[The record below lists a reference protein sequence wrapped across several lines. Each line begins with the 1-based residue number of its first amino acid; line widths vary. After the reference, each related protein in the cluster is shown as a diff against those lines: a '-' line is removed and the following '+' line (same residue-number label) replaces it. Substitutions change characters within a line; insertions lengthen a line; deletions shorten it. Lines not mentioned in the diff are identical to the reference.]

1 MDKDKSN
8 VVLVTGATGGIGKS
22 IVTKFAERGMTL
34 AIADKDEEQANKL
47 AYEINHN
54 DGKAM
59 VFPGDLLDKKYCDN
73 IAITVKEKLGSIDIL
88 INNAG
93 LMRRGDITQTNDEDY
108 ELSMKINV
116 EAPFRLIRAA
126 IPIMAAAGGGS
137 IVNISSCWGI
147 NPGPNHL
154 IYCTTKGAL
163 ASMTKCLGRD
173 HAHQNIR
180 INAVC
185 PNEVNTPML
194 RTGFKIRGL
203 NPDDALDELNQSVPI
218 GRIAEPDEIADVVA
232 FLSSDEARYICGSL
246 VEINGGK
253 PFTNKI
259 IVITGATRGIGLA
272 CAMRLQKEGAIIC
285 AIQRGNSKLFDSFWV

>member
-1 MDKDKSN
+1 MNKQKSN

-22 IVTKFAERGMTL
+22 IVNKYAGQGFTL
-34 AIADKDEEQANKL
+34 AIADRDEDEANKL
-47 AYEINHN
+47 ANEINHN
-54 DGKAM
+54 DGNAM
-59 VFPGDLLDKKYCDN
+59 VFSGDLLDQSYCDN
-73 IAITVKEKLGSIDIL
+73 LISDVQTKLGGVGIL

-93 LMRRGDITQTNDEDY
+93 FMSRGDITQTSDEDY

-126 IPIMAAAGGGS
+126 IPVMAKAGGGS

-154 IYCTTKGAL
+154 IYCTTKAAL
-163 ASMTKCLGRD
+163 AAMTKCLGRD

-194 RTGFKIRGL
+194 RTGFEIRGL
-203 NPDDALDELNQSVPI
+203 NPDDAIEKLNQSVPI
-218 GRIAEPDEIADVVA
+218 GHIAEPDEIADVVS
-232 FLSSDEARYICGSL
+232 FLSSNEARYICGSL

-253 PFTNKI
+253 A
-259 IVITGATRGIGLA
+259 VY
-272 CAMRLQKEGAIIC
+272 
-285 AIQRGNSKLFDSFWV
+285 

>member
-1 MDKDKSN
+1 MVKDKSN

-22 IVTKFAERGMTL
+22 IVNKYSRQGLTL

-47 AYEINHN
+47 VHEINHGN
-54 DGKAM
+54 GKAM
-59 VFPGDLLDKKYCDN
+59 AFPGDLLDQNYCDRLAN
-73 IAITVKEKLGSIDIL
+73 EVQKKLGSIDIL

-93 LMRRGDITQTNDEDY
+93 LMRRGDITQTSDEDY
-108 ELSMKINV
+108 DLSMKINV

-126 IPIMAAAGGGS
+126 IPLMEEAGGGS
-137 IVNISSCWGI
+137 IVNVSSCWGI

-154 IYCTTKGAL
+154 IYCTTKAAL
-163 ASMTKCLGRD
+163 AAMTKCLGRD

-194 RTGFKIRGL
+194 RTGFEIRGL
-203 NPDDALDELNQSVPI
+203 NPDDAIDELNQSVPI
-218 GRIAEPDEIADVVA
+218 GHIAEPEEIANVVS

-253 PFTNKI
+253 A
-259 IVITGATRGIGLA
+259 VY
-272 CAMRLQKEGAIIC
+272 
-285 AIQRGNSKLFDSFWV
+285 

>member
-1 MDKDKSN
+1 MGKDKSN

-22 IVTKFAERGMTL
+22 IVNKYSRQGLTL

-47 AYEINHN
+47 VHEINHGN
-54 DGKAM
+54 GKAM
-59 VFPGDLLDKKYCDN
+59 AFPGDLLDQNYCDRLAN
-73 IAITVKEKLGSIDIL
+73 EVQKKLGRIDIL

-93 LMRRGDITQTNDEDY
+93 LMRRGDITQTSDEDY
-108 ELSMKINV
+108 DLSMKINV

-126 IPIMAAAGGGS
+126 IPLMAEAGGGS
-137 IVNISSCWGI
+137 IVNVSSCWGI

-154 IYCTTKGAL
+154 IYCTTKAAL
-163 ASMTKCLGRD
+163 AAMTKCLGRD

-194 RTGFKIRGL
+194 RTGFEIRGL
-203 NPDDALDELNQSVPI
+203 NPDDAIDELNQSVPI
-218 GRIAEPDEIADVVA
+218 GHIAEPEEIANVVS

-253 PFTNKI
+253 A
-259 IVITGATRGIGLA
+259 VY
-272 CAMRLQKEGAIIC
+272 
-285 AIQRGNSKLFDSFWV
+285 

>member
-1 MDKDKSN
+1 MGKDKSN

-22 IVTKFAERGMTL
+22 IVNKYAEQGFTM
-34 AIADKDEEQANKL
+34 AIADKDEDEANKL
-47 AYEINHN
+47 ANEINHN
-54 DGKAM
+54 GGMAM
-59 VFPGDLLDKKYCDN
+59 VFYGNLLDQSYCDN
-73 IAITVKEKLGSIDIL
+73 LTSEVQTKLGTVGIL

-93 LMRRGDITQTNDEDY
+93 FMSRGDITQTSDEDY

-116 EAPFRLIRAA
+116 EAPFRLIRAS
-126 IPIMAAAGGGS
+126 IPLMVESGGGS

-154 IYCTTKGAL
+154 IYCTTKAAL
-163 ASMTKCLGRD
+163 AAMTKCLGRD

-194 RTGFKIRGL
+194 RTGFEIRGL
-203 NPDDALDELNQSVPI
+203 NPDDAIEELNQSVPI
-218 GRIAEPDEIADVVA
+218 GHIAEPEEIADVVA

-253 PFTNKI
+253 A
-259 IVITGATRGIGLA
+259 VY
-272 CAMRLQKEGAIIC
+272 
-285 AIQRGNSKLFDSFWV
+285 

>member
-8 VVLVTGATGGIGKS
+8 VVLVTGANGGIGKA
-22 IVTKFAERGMTL
+22 IVNKYSRQGLTL

-47 AYEINHN
+47 VHEINRGN
-54 DGKAM
+54 GKAM
-59 VFPGDLLDKKYCDN
+59 AFPGDLLDQNYSDSLAN
-73 IAITVKEKLGSIDIL
+73 EVKEKLGSIDIL

-93 LMRRGDITQTNDEDY
+93 LMRRGDITQTSDEDY

-116 EAPFRLIRAA
+116 EAPFRLIRAS
-126 IPIMAAAGGGS
+126 IPLMVESGGGS

-154 IYCTTKGAL
+154 IYCTTKAAL
-163 ASMTKCLGRD
+163 AAMTKCLGRD

-194 RTGFKIRGL
+194 RTGFEIRGL
-203 NPDDALDELNQSVPI
+203 NPDDAIEELNQSVPI
-218 GRIAEPDEIADVVA
+218 GHIAEPEEIADVVA

-253 PFTNKI
+253 A
-259 IVITGATRGIGLA
+259 VY
-272 CAMRLQKEGAIIC
+272 
-285 AIQRGNSKLFDSFWV
+285 

>member
-1 MDKDKSN
+1 MGKDKSN

-22 IVTKFAERGMTL
+22 IVNKYAEQGFTL
-34 AIADKDEEQANKL
+34 AIADKDEDEANKL
-47 AYEINHN
+47 ANEINHN
-54 DGKAM
+54 GGMAM
-59 VFPGDLLDKKYCDN
+59 VFYGDLLDQSYCDN
-73 IAITVKEKLGSIDIL
+73 LTSEVQTKLGTVGIL

-93 LMRRGDITQTNDEDY
+93 FMSRGDITQTSDEDY

-116 EAPFRLIRAA
+116 EAPFRLIRAS
-126 IPIMAAAGGGS
+126 IPLMVESGGGS

-154 IYCTTKGAL
+154 IYCTTKAAL
-163 ASMTKCLGRD
+163 AAMTKCLGRD

-194 RTGFKIRGL
+194 RTGFEIRGL
-203 NPDDALDELNQSVPI
+203 NPDDAIEELNQSVPI
-218 GRIAEPDEIADVVA
+218 GHIAEPEEIADVVA
-232 FLSSDEARYICGSL
+232 FLSSYEARYICGSL

-253 PFTNKI
+253 A
-259 IVITGATRGIGLA
+259 VY
-272 CAMRLQKEGAIIC
+272 
-285 AIQRGNSKLFDSFWV
+285 

>member
-1 MDKDKSN
+1 MGKDKSN
-8 VVLVTGATGGIGKS
+8 VVLVTGANGGIGKA
-22 IVTKFAERGMTL
+22 IVNKYSRQGLTM
-34 AIADKDEEQANKL
+34 AIADKEEDAANKL
-47 AYEINHN
+47 VHEINSSN
-54 DGKAM
+54 GKAM
-59 VFPGDLLDKKYCDN
+59 AFPGDLLDQNYSDN
-73 IAITVKEKLGSIDIL
+73 LANEVKEKLGSIDIL

-93 LMRRGDITQTNDEDY
+93 LMRRGDITQTSDEDY

-116 EAPFRLIRAA
+116 EAPFRLIRAS
-126 IPIMAAAGGGS
+126 IPLMVDSGGGS

-154 IYCTTKGAL
+154 IYCTTKAAL
-163 ASMTKCLGRD
+163 AAMTKCLGRD

-194 RTGFKIRGL
+194 RTGFEIRGL
-203 NPDDALDELNQSVPI
+203 NHDDAIRELNQSVPI
-218 GRIAEPDEIADVVA
+218 GHIAEPEEIADVVS

-253 PFTNKI
+253 A
-259 IVITGATRGIGLA
+259 VY
-272 CAMRLQKEGAIIC
+272 
-285 AIQRGNSKLFDSFWV
+285 

>member
-1 MDKDKSN
+1 MVKDKSN

-22 IVTKFAERGMTL
+22 IVNKYSRQGLTL
-34 AIADKDEEQANKL
+34 AIADRDEEQANKL
-47 AYEINHN
+47 VHEINHGN
-54 DGKAM
+54 GKAM
-59 VFPGDLLDKKYCDN
+59 AFPGDLLDQNYSDSLANEVQK
-73 IAITVKEKLGSIDIL
+73 KLGSIDIL

-93 LMRRGDITQTNDEDY
+93 LMRRGDITQTSDEDY
-108 ELSMKINV
+108 DLSMKINV

-126 IPIMAAAGGGS
+126 IPLMAEAGGGS
-137 IVNISSCWGI
+137 IVNVSSCWGI

-154 IYCTTKGAL
+154 IYCTTKAAL
-163 ASMTKCLGRD
+163 AAMTKCLGRD

-194 RTGFKIRGL
+194 RTGFEIRGL
-203 NPDDALDELNQSVPI
+203 NPDDAIEELNQSVPI
-218 GRIAEPDEIADVVA
+218 GHIAEPEEIANVVC

-253 PFTNKI
+253 A
-259 IVITGATRGIGLA
+259 VY
-272 CAMRLQKEGAIIC
+272 
-285 AIQRGNSKLFDSFWV
+285 

>member
-1 MDKDKSN
+1 MSLIHNNHAK
-8 VVLVTGATGGIGKS
+8 VVLVTGANGGIGKA
-22 IVTKFAERGMTL
+22 IVNKYSRQGLTL

-47 AYEINHN
+47 VHEINRGN
-54 DGKAM
+54 GKAM
-59 VFPGDLLDKKYCDN
+59 AFPGDLLDQNYSDSLAN
-73 IAITVKEKLGSIDIL
+73 EVKEKLGSIDIL

-93 LMRRGDITQTNDEDY
+93 LMRRGDITQTSDEDY

-116 EAPFRLIRAA
+116 EAPFRLIRAS
-126 IPIMAAAGGGS
+126 IPLMVESGGGS

-154 IYCTTKGAL
+154 IYCTTKAAL
-163 ASMTKCLGRD
+163 AAMTKCLGRD

-194 RTGFKIRGL
+194 RTGFEIRGL
-203 NPDDALDELNQSVPI
+203 NPDDAIEELNQSVPI
-218 GRIAEPDEIADVVA
+218 GHIAEPEEIADVVA
-232 FLSSDEARYICGSL
+232 FLSSYEARYICGSL

-253 PFTNKI
+253 A
-259 IVITGATRGIGLA
+259 VY
-272 CAMRLQKEGAIIC
+272 
-285 AIQRGNSKLFDSFWV
+285 

>member
-1 MDKDKSN
+1 MNKQKSN

-22 IVTKFAERGMTL
+22 IVNKYAEQGFTL
-34 AIADKDEEQANKL
+34 AIADRDEDEANKL
-47 AYEINHN
+47 ANEINHN

-59 VFPGDLLDKKYCDN
+59 VFSGDLLDKSYCDN
-73 IAITVKEKLGSIDIL
+73 LISEVQTKLGAVGIL

-93 LMRRGDITQTNDEDY
+93 FMSRGDITQTSDEDY

-126 IPIMAAAGGGS
+126 IPLMAKAGGGS

-154 IYCTTKGAL
+154 IYCTTKAAL
-163 ASMTKCLGRD
+163 AAMTKCLGRD

-194 RTGFKIRGL
+194 RTGFEIRGL
-203 NPDDALDELNQSVPI
+203 NPDDAIEKLNQSVPI
-218 GRIAEPDEIADVVA
+218 GHIAEPDEIADVVS
-232 FLSSDEARYICGSL
+232 FLSSNEARYICGSL

-253 PFTNKI
+253 A
-259 IVITGATRGIGLA
+259 VY
-272 CAMRLQKEGAIIC
+272 
-285 AIQRGNSKLFDSFWV
+285 

>member
-1 MDKDKSN
+1 MGKDKSN

-22 IVTKFAERGMTL
+22 IVNKYSRQGLTL

-47 AYEINHN
+47 VHEINHGN
-54 DGKAM
+54 GKAM
-59 VFPGDLLDKKYCDN
+59 AFPGDLLDQNYCDSLAN
-73 IAITVKEKLGSIDIL
+73 EVQKKLGSIDIL

-93 LMRRGDITQTNDEDY
+93 LMRRGDITQTSDEDY
-108 ELSMKINV
+108 DLSMKINV

-126 IPIMAAAGGGS
+126 IPLMAEAGGGS
-137 IVNISSCWGI
+137 IVNVSSCWGI

-154 IYCTTKGAL
+154 IYCTTKAAL
-163 ASMTKCLGRD
+163 AAMTKCLGRD

-194 RTGFKIRGL
+194 RTGFEIRGL
-203 NPDDALDELNQSVPI
+203 NPDDAIEELNQSVPI
-218 GRIAEPDEIADVVA
+218 GHIAEPEEIANVVS

-253 PFTNKI
+253 A
-259 IVITGATRGIGLA
+259 VY
-272 CAMRLQKEGAIIC
+272 
-285 AIQRGNSKLFDSFWV
+285 

>member
-1 MDKDKSN
+1 MNKQKSN

-22 IVTKFAERGMTL
+22 IVKKYAGQGFTL
-34 AIADKDEEQANKL
+34 AIADRDEDEANKL
-47 AYEINHN
+47 ANEINHN

-59 VFPGDLLDKKYCDN
+59 VFSGDLLDKSYCDN
-73 IAITVKEKLGSIDIL
+73 LISEVQTKLGAVGIL

-93 LMRRGDITQTNDEDY
+93 FMSRGDITQTSDEDY

-126 IPIMAAAGGGS
+126 IPLMAKAGGGS

-154 IYCTTKGAL
+154 IYCTTKAAL
-163 ASMTKCLGRD
+163 AAMTKCLGRD

-194 RTGFKIRGL
+194 RTGFEIRGL
-203 NPDDALDELNQSVPI
+203 NPDDAIEKLNQSVPI
-218 GRIAEPDEIADVVA
+218 GHIAEPDEIADVVS
-232 FLSSDEARYICGSL
+232 FLSSNEARYICGSL

-253 PFTNKI
+253 A
-259 IVITGATRGIGLA
+259 VY
-272 CAMRLQKEGAIIC
+272 
-285 AIQRGNSKLFDSFWV
+285 

>member
-1 MDKDKSN
+1 MSKDKSN

-22 IVTKFAERGMTL
+22 IVNKYAEQGFTL
-34 AIADKDEEQANKL
+34 AIADKDEDEANKL
-47 AYEINHN
+47 ANEINHN
-54 DGKAM
+54 GGMAM
-59 VFPGDLLDKKYCDN
+59 VFYGDLLDQSYCDN
-73 IAITVKEKLGSIDIL
+73 LTSEVQTKLGTVGIL

-93 LMRRGDITQTNDEDY
+93 FMSRGDITQTSDEDY

-116 EAPFRLIRAA
+116 EAPFRLIRAS
-126 IPIMAAAGGGS
+126 IPLMVESGGGS

-154 IYCTTKGAL
+154 IYCTTKAAL
-163 ASMTKCLGRD
+163 AAMTKCLGRD

-194 RTGFKIRGL
+194 RTGFEIRGL
-203 NPDDALDELNQSVPI
+203 NPDDAIAELNQSVPI
-218 GRIAEPDEIADVVA
+218 GHIAEPEEIADVVA

-253 PFTNKI
+253 A
-259 IVITGATRGIGLA
+259 VY
-272 CAMRLQKEGAIIC
+272 
-285 AIQRGNSKLFDSFWV
+285 

>member
-1 MDKDKSN
+1 MGKDKSN
-8 VVLVTGATGGIGKS
+8 VVLVTGASGGIGKA
-22 IVTKFAERGMTL
+22 IVNKYSRQGLTM
-34 AIADKDEEQANKL
+34 AIADKDEDAANKL
-47 AYEINHN
+47 VHEINSSN
-54 DGKAM
+54 GKAM
-59 VFPGDLLDKKYCDN
+59 AFPGDLMDQNYSDSLAN
-73 IAITVKEKLGSIDIL
+73 EVKEKLGSIDIL

-93 LMRRGDITQTNDEDY
+93 LMRRGDITQTSDEDY

-116 EAPFRLIRAA
+116 EAPFRLIRAS
-126 IPIMAAAGGGS
+126 IPLMVDSGGGS

-154 IYCTTKGAL
+154 IYCTTKAAL
-163 ASMTKCLGRD
+163 AAMTKCLGRD

-194 RTGFKIRGL
+194 RTGFEIRGL
-203 NPDDALDELNQSVPI
+203 NPDDAIRELNQSVPI
-218 GRIAEPDEIADVVA
+218 GHIAEPEEIADVVA

-253 PFTNKI
+253 A
-259 IVITGATRGIGLA
+259 VY
-272 CAMRLQKEGAIIC
+272 
-285 AIQRGNSKLFDSFWV
+285 

>member
-1 MDKDKSN
+1 MVKDKSN

-22 IVTKFAERGMTL
+22 IVNKYSRQGFTL

-47 AYEINHN
+47 VHEINHGN
-54 DGKAM
+54 GKAM
-59 VFPGDLLDKKYCDN
+59 AFPGDLLDQNYCDSLAN
-73 IAITVKEKLGSIDIL
+73 EVQKKLGSIDIL

-93 LMRRGDITQTNDEDY
+93 LMRRGDITQTSDEDY
-108 ELSMKINV
+108 DLSMKINV

-126 IPIMAAAGGGS
+126 IPLMAEAGGGS
-137 IVNISSCWGI
+137 IVNVSSCWGI

-154 IYCTTKGAL
+154 IYCTTKAAL
-163 ASMTKCLGRD
+163 AAMTKCLGRD

-194 RTGFKIRGL
+194 RTGFEIRGL
-203 NPDDALDELNQSVPI
+203 NPDDAIDELNQSVPI
-218 GRIAEPDEIADVVA
+218 GHIAEPEEIANVVS

-253 PFTNKI
+253 A
-259 IVITGATRGIGLA
+259 VY
-272 CAMRLQKEGAIIC
+272 
-285 AIQRGNSKLFDSFWV
+285 

>member
-1 MDKDKSN
+1 MKAMIITGASSGIGTALCKCYAENGYYVFGSVRNTKDAKDLN
-8 VVLVTGATGGIGKS
+8 VVLGDKGESVIFD
-22 IVTKFAERGMTL
+22 VTKKDQIRKGYKQ
-34 AIADKDEEQANKL
+34 IA
-47 AYEINHN
+47 
-54 DGKAM
+54 
-59 VFPGDLLDKKYCDN
+59 KKTSK
-73 IAITVKEKLGSIDIL
+73 IEIL

-93 LMRRGDITQTNDEDY
+93 FMSRGDITQTSDEDY

-126 IPIMAAAGGGS
+126 IPVMAKAGGGS

-154 IYCTTKGAL
+154 IYCTTKAAL
-163 ASMTKCLGRD
+163 AAMTKCLGRD

-194 RTGFKIRGL
+194 RTGFEIRGL
-203 NPDDALDELNQSVPI
+203 NPDDAIEKLNQSVPI
-218 GRIAEPDEIADVVA
+218 GHIAEPDEIADVVS
-232 FLSSDEARYICGSL
+232 FLSSNEARYICGSL

-253 PFTNKI
+253 A
-259 IVITGATRGIGLA
+259 VY
-272 CAMRLQKEGAIIC
+272 
-285 AIQRGNSKLFDSFWV
+285 

>member
-1 MDKDKSN
+1 MNKQKSN

-22 IVTKFAERGMTL
+22 IVKKYAGQGFTL
-34 AIADKDEEQANKL
+34 AIADRDEDEANKL
-47 AYEINHN
+47 ANEINHN

-59 VFPGDLLDKKYCDN
+59 VFSGDLLDKSYCDN
-73 IAITVKEKLGSIDIL
+73 LISEVQTKLGAVGIL

-93 LMRRGDITQTNDEDY
+93 FMSRGDITQTSDEDY

-126 IPIMAAAGGGS
+126 IPVMAKAGGGS

-154 IYCTTKGAL
+154 IYCTTKAAL
-163 ASMTKCLGRD
+163 AAMTKCLGRD

-194 RTGFKIRGL
+194 RTGFEIRGL
-203 NPDDALDELNQSVPI
+203 NPDDAIEKLNQSVPI
-218 GRIAEPDEIADVVA
+218 GHIAEPDEIADVVS
-232 FLSSDEARYICGSL
+232 FLSSNEARYICGSL

-253 PFTNKI
+253 A
-259 IVITGATRGIGLA
+259 VY
-272 CAMRLQKEGAIIC
+272 
-285 AIQRGNSKLFDSFWV
+285 

>member
-1 MDKDKSN
+1 MGKDKSN
-8 VVLVTGATGGIGKS
+8 VVLVTVANGGIGKA
-22 IVTKFAERGMTL
+22 IVNKYSRQGLTL

-47 AYEINHN
+47 VHEINRCN
-54 DGKAM
+54 GKAM
-59 VFPGDLLDKKYCDN
+59 AFPGDLLDQNYSDSLAN
-73 IAITVKEKLGSIDIL
+73 EVKEKLGSIDIL

-93 LMRRGDITQTNDEDY
+93 LMRRGDITQTSDEDY

-116 EAPFRLIRAA
+116 EAPFRLIRAS
-126 IPIMAAAGGGS
+126 IPLMVESGGGS

-154 IYCTTKGAL
+154 IYCTTKAAL
-163 ASMTKCLGRD
+163 AAMTKCLGRD

-194 RTGFKIRGL
+194 RTGFEIRGL
-203 NPDDALDELNQSVPI
+203 NPDDAIRELNQSVPI
-218 GRIAEPDEIADVVA
+218 GHIAEPEEIADVVA
-232 FLSSDEARYICGSL
+232 FLSSYEARYICGSL

-253 PFTNKI
+253 A
-259 IVITGATRGIGLA
+259 VY
-272 CAMRLQKEGAIIC
+272 
-285 AIQRGNSKLFDSFWV
+285 

>member
-1 MDKDKSN
+1 MGKDKSN

-22 IVTKFAERGMTL
+22 IVNKYAEQGFTL
-34 AIADKDEEQANKL
+34 AIADKDEDEAIKL
-47 AYEINHN
+47 ANEINHN
-54 DGKAM
+54 GGMAM
-59 VFPGDLLDKKYCDN
+59 VFYGNLLDQSYCDN
-73 IAITVKEKLGSIDIL
+73 LTSEVQTKLGTVGIL

-93 LMRRGDITQTNDEDY
+93 FMSRGDITQTSDEDY

-116 EAPFRLIRAA
+116 EAPFRLIRAS
-126 IPIMAAAGGGS
+126 IPLMVESGGGS

-154 IYCTTKGAL
+154 IYCTTKAAL
-163 ASMTKCLGRD
+163 AAMTKCLGRD

-194 RTGFKIRGL
+194 RTGFEIRGL
-203 NPDDALDELNQSVPI
+203 NPDDAIEELNQSVPI
-218 GRIAEPDEIADVVA
+218 GHIAEPEEIADVVA

-253 PFTNKI
+253 A
-259 IVITGATRGIGLA
+259 VY
-272 CAMRLQKEGAIIC
+272 
-285 AIQRGNSKLFDSFWV
+285 

>member
-1 MDKDKSN
+1 MGKDKSN

-22 IVTKFAERGMTL
+22 IVNKYAEQGFTL
-34 AIADKDEEQANKL
+34 AIADKNEDEANKL
-47 AYEINHN
+47 ANEINHN
-54 DGKAM
+54 GGMAM
-59 VFPGDLLDKKYCDN
+59 VFYGNLLDQSYCDN
-73 IAITVKEKLGSIDIL
+73 LTSEVQTKLGTVGIL

-93 LMRRGDITQTNDEDY
+93 FMSRGDITQTSDEDY

-116 EAPFRLIRAA
+116 EAPFRLIRAS
-126 IPIMAAAGGGS
+126 IPLMVESVGGS

-154 IYCTTKGAL
+154 IYCTTKAAL
-163 ASMTKCLGRD
+163 AAMTKCLGRD

-194 RTGFKIRGL
+194 RTGFEIRGL
-203 NPDDALDELNQSVPI
+203 NPDDAIEELNQSVPI
-218 GRIAEPDEIADVVA
+218 GHIAEPEEIADVVA
-232 FLSSDEARYICGSL
+232 FLSSYEARYICGSL

-253 PFTNKI
+253 A
-259 IVITGATRGIGLA
+259 VY
-272 CAMRLQKEGAIIC
+272 
-285 AIQRGNSKLFDSFWV
+285 

>member
-1 MDKDKSN
+1 MGKDKSN
-8 VVLVTGATGGIGKS
+8 VVLVTGANGGIGKA
-22 IVTKFAERGMTL
+22 IVNKYSRQGLTM
-34 AIADKDEEQANKL
+34 AIADKDEDAANKL
-47 AYEINHN
+47 VHEINSSN
-54 DGKAM
+54 GKAM
-59 VFPGDLLDKKYCDN
+59 AFPGDLLDQNYSDSLAN
-73 IAITVKEKLGSIDIL
+73 EVKEKLGSIDIL

-93 LMRRGDITQTNDEDY
+93 LMRRGDITQTSDEDY

-116 EAPFRLIRAA
+116 EAPFRLIRAS
-126 IPIMAAAGGGS
+126 IPLMVDSGGGS

-154 IYCTTKGAL
+154 IYCTTKAAL
-163 ASMTKCLGRD
+163 AAMTKCLGRD

-194 RTGFKIRGL
+194 RTGFEIRGL
-203 NPDDALDELNQSVPI
+203 NPDDAIRELNQSVPI
-218 GRIAEPDEIADVVA
+218 GHIAEPEEIADVVA

-253 PFTNKI
+253 A
-259 IVITGATRGIGLA
+259 VY
-272 CAMRLQKEGAIIC
+272 
-285 AIQRGNSKLFDSFWV
+285 

>member
-1 MDKDKSN
+1 MIKDKSN

-22 IVTKFAERGMTL
+22 IVNKYSRQGLTL

-47 AYEINHN
+47 VHEINHGN
-54 DGKAM
+54 GKAM
-59 VFPGDLLDKKYCDN
+59 AFPGDLLDQNYCDRLAN
-73 IAITVKEKLGSIDIL
+73 EVQKKLGSIDIL

-93 LMRRGDITQTNDEDY
+93 LMRRGDITQTSDEDY
-108 ELSMKINV
+108 DLSMKINV

-126 IPIMAAAGGGS
+126 IPLMAEAGGGS
-137 IVNISSCWGI
+137 IVNVSSCWGI

-154 IYCTTKGAL
+154 IYCTTKAAL
-163 ASMTKCLGRD
+163 AAMTKCLGRD

-194 RTGFKIRGL
+194 RTGFEIRGL
-203 NPDDALDELNQSVPI
+203 NPDDAIEELNQSVPI
-218 GRIAEPDEIADVVA
+218 GHIAEPEEIADVVS
-232 FLSSDEARYICGSL
+232 FLSSDEASYICGSL

-253 PFTNKI
+253 A
-259 IVITGATRGIGLA
+259 VY
-272 CAMRLQKEGAIIC
+272 
-285 AIQRGNSKLFDSFWV
+285 